1 MIHVEVRVSN
11 NGEAATLVPNTVSI
25 ASGGRATAFLEFEL
39 TDAKGCISPGMRLI
53 LDDLEPITPSD
64 ENAAAKLLGSWTLL
78 HPRTSLLFDIPLGQR
93 MYTFLGK
100 PGKYTLSATYASND
114 ISYWHNRLGLS
125 DDVLNSLPYKSWSGK
140 VTANEIT
147 LTVVSPNKKKN

>member
-1 MIHVEVRVSN
+1 
-11 NGEAATLVPNTVSI
+11 
-25 ASGGRATAFLEFEL
+25 
-39 TDAKGCISPGMRLI
+39 
-53 LDDLEPITPSD
+53 
-64 ENAAAKLLGSWTLL
+64 
-78 HPRTSLLFDIPLGQR
+78 